1 MSILAASCGLTRYRV
16 IEEVTD
22 EVLRQIPEKLQ
33 QFKFIDIDDTAEER
47 SFGWTNFDDMLDME
61 WRQSPPEKAD
71 YLAFALRLDT
81 RRIQPAVLKKHF
93 TIALNRELAQA
104 KEQGK
109 NFVGRERKREIKE
122 QVTLRLRAKSLPIPA
137 VFDVVWDASNNRIY
151 IDTTNAKAKA
161 LFEDYFT
168 LTFDL
173 HLEPLTPF
181 FLAMD
186 ILGEEAAGKLENLD
200 PTIFV

>member
-1 MSILAASCGLTRYRV
+1 MSIIAASCGLTRYRV

-22 EVLRQIPEKLQ
+22 EFLRQIPEKLN
-33 QFKFIDIDDTAEER
+33 QFKFIDIDETAEER
-47 SFGWTNFDDMLDME
+47 SFGWTNMDDMLDME
-61 WRQSPPEKAD
+61 WIQSPPEKAN
-71 YLAFALRLDT
+71 YFTFALRLDT
-81 RRIQPAVLKKHF
+81 RRVQPAVLKKHF
-93 TIALNRELAQA
+93 TIALNKELAQA

-109 NFVGRERKREIKE
+109 NFVSRDRKREIKE
-122 QVTLRLRAKSLPIPA
+122 QVTLRLRARSLPIPA
-137 VFDVVWDASNNRIY
+137 VFDVVWDPASNRIY

-161 LFEDYFT
+161 LFEDHFT
-168 LTFDL
+168 QTFDL

-186 ILGEEAAGKLENLD
+186 MLGEEAVGKLENLD